1 MRRTKSPALPPPRVD
16 DDVHAAFPDVMLVA
30 SADAHRSPDHSEL
43 RVPEPEGHR
52 AERPLVAAVDV
63 AMPED
68 HVLAVPGDR
77 DLRPARAVELRLE
90 DVAADVAHRHRI
102 EQAFESRNRPESRA
116 YGWEGLGYA
125 GATARRRRHRHRRND
140 PGPGGPEP
148 DHANQ
153 IAASSPPVR
162 AP

>member
-102 EQAFESRNRPESRA
+102 EQAFGIEEPTRIPRV
-116 YGWEGLGYA
+116 LV
-125 GATARRRRHRHRRND
+125 
-140 PGPGGPEP
+140 GGTRLCGC
-148 DHANQ
+148 HC
-153 IAASSPPVR
+153 SSPSSSASPQ
-162 AP
+162 